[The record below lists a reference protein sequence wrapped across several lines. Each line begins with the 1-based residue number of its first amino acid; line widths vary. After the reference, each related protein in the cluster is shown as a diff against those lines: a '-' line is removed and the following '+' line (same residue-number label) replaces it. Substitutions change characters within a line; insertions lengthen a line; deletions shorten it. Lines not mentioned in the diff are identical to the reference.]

1 MKNINDA
8 KELVAGLS
16 AQLSEERLAEV
27 RSISGIG
34 FLPAGSLSELI
45 ADQSFSVEDIVT
57 VLLSGWILQQEEIK
71 LNAEKISELE
81 DQGRQQQLAFDEVI
95 EQATRLRLLLSSLVP
110 DREAVSSVDLLKQ
123 IAARAGE
130 KTAE

>member
-1 MKNINDA
+1 MKNFNDA

-34 FLPAGSLSELI
+34 FLPAGSLSELVV
-45 ADQSFSVEDIVT
+45 DQPFSVEDIVT

-123 IAARAGE
+123 IAARAGQ